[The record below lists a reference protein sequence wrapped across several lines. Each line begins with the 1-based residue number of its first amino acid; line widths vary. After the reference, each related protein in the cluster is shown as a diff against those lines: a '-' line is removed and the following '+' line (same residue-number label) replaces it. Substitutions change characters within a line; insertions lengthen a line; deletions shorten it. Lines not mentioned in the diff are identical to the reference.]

1 MLACL
6 RAVVAWLPKEDGV
19 GAFTR
24 LYLAVT
30 EAVESEAADGRFR
43 DGALLARLDV
53 VFAELYF
60 DALRAALDEPA
71 RLPRAWAPLVESR
84 RRGGILPLQFALAG
98 MNAHINRDLPLAL
111 VAVCGERGVEPETGS
126 DVHRDYLDVNRLL
139 AEAEARVK
147 PQLVTGV
154 LGVVDRRLGATD
166 DVLALWNVA
175 RARDAAWSNA
185 RTLWALRGT
194 PSLAEE
200 FVRTLD
206 RSVGMA
212 GRGLLRPLPPV
223 RRLLLDRLRRR
234 FR

>member
-1 MLACL
+1 MRGVAAC
-6 RAVVAWLPKEDGV
+6 LPKEDGV
-19 GAFTR
+19 AAFTR

-30 EAVESEAADGRFR
+30 EAVEAQATHGRFR
-43 DGALLARLDV
+43 DGPFLARLDV
-53 VFAELYF
+53 AFAELYF
-60 DALRAALDEPA
+60 DALRAFLYDRP

-84 RRGGILPLQFALAG
+84 GRGGILPLQFALAG

-111 VAVCGERGVEPETGS
+111 VAVCEERGVEPEDAS

-139 AEAEARVK
+139 AETEARVK
-147 PQLVTGV
+147 PQLVTGP
-154 LGVVDRRLGATD
+154 LAFLDRRLGATD

-175 RARDAAWSNA
+175 RARDAAWTNA

-194 PSLAEE
+194 PALADE
-200 FVRTLD
+200 FGRSLD

-223 RRLLLDRLRRR
+223 RRLLLDRIRSR